1 MLIYRTSLNKYNN
14 IATVRILLQSTR
26 IHLHKLIIMLLY
38 PRMAAAVLKLGVIVT
53 VPLVVSSQRQIN
65 GVASPENTIHLEE
78 IMSLD
83 YSRQTIQVDSP
94 VPVTVQRY
102 IDTNNALEGQQ
113 AVSPDYGK
121 VLVTSNCDTSQ
132 TQIIPTVTQ
141 GDDGSIKVELDG
153 LDTAGASSMSF
164 LDPSSYTALWSW
176 ISDFCNEFPM
186 TPPPS
191 LDVPVDEVQPGSSS
205 GGSSKCETGPMANS
219 DNDCASTSEFCQ
231 LDIGACNNKSGIH
244 YGYCLVVPEVCN
256 TMYDPVCGCDEQDYS
271 NECFAYSS
279 GVSVSRRGTCAESTI
294 DETEI
299 PIESGGKCE
308 VGPLADPDNDCPA
321 STGEVCRLEMGECN
335 TGGVHFG
342 YCVVPD
348 DICAEIYDPV
358 W

>member
-1 MLIYRTSLNKYNN
+1 
-14 IATVRILLQSTR
+14 
-26 IHLHKLIIMLLY
+26 
-38 PRMAAAVLKLGVIVT
+38 
-53 VPLVVSSQRQIN
+53 
-65 GVASPENTIHLEE
+65 
-78 IMSLD
+78 MSLD

-113 AVSPDYGK
+113 AVTPQYGK
-121 VLVTSNCDTSQ
+121 VLVTSNCDTSE

-141 GDDGSIKVELDG
+141 SDDGSIKVELDG
-153 LDTAGASSMSF
+153 LDTAEASSMSF

-186 TPPPS
+186 TPPPT
-191 LDVPVDEVQPGSSS
+191 LDASVNVQQPGSS
-205 GGSSKCETGPMANS
+205 GGSKCETGPMATS
-219 DNDCASTSEFCQ
+219 DNNCASTSEFCQ
-231 LDIGACNNKSGIH
+231 LDIGVCNNKSGIQN
-244 YGYCLVVPEVCN
+244 GYCLVTPEVCN

-271 NECFAYSS
+271 NECFAYSA
-279 GVSVSRRGTCAESTI
+279 GVSVSRRGPCKI
-294 DETEI
+294 DVTEI
-299 PIESGGKCE
+299 PSGGKCE
-308 VGPLADPDNDCPA
+308 IGPLADPDNNCPA

-335 TGGVHFG
+335 TGDVHSG